1 MEGASEATWMRH
13 PAKGGVP
20 LAQERDRLVLHPE
33 LGVPAVELLV
43 KEVAHERLCRVRLA
57 K

>member
-1 MEGASEATWMRH
+1 MRH